1 MNSNRTL
8 PELISDEQQLD
19 ELLTLPSSKLVEF
32 VPEIKS
38 PLVIL
43 GAGGKM
49 GPTLAV
55 RARRAAKEAGIDLR
69 VVAVSR
75 FSDASARDWLAERE
89 VETISVDLLDRNGL
103 DELPDAENVIH
114 LVGTK
119 FGTSQNPSYTWAV
132 NVLAPSHAL
141 ERYSSARVVALST
154 GNVYPLTAVSS
165 GGSVETDPLQPVGE
179 YGNAAL
185 GRERIIEYHSR
196 RNGTPVVLMRLNY
209 ATDLRYGVLVD
220 IARKVAAGEPVDL
233 TMGYLNCIW
242 QGDAND
248 MIIRALPLASSPAR
262 ALNFTGPAV
271 LSVRQIAE
279 QFGQLLDKPVQ
290 FTGRERDE
298 ALLSNAKQSIELLG
312 EPPTPVETV
321 IRWTADWVRRG
332 GRLLNKPTHFEVR
345 DGVF

>member
-1 MNSNRTL
+1 MTSNNTT
-8 PELISDEQQLD
+8 PELIADEQQLD
-19 ELLTLPSSKLVEF
+19 EVLTRPSPKLVEF
-32 VPEIKS
+32 VRELEG

-49 GPTLAV
+49 GPTLAARV
-55 RARRAAKEAGIDLR
+55 RRAATEAGVELR
-69 VVAVSR
+69 IVAVSR
-75 FSDASARDWLAERE
+75 FSDASARDWLTERNI
-89 VETISVDLLDRNGL
+89 ETISIDLLDRNAL
-103 DELPDAENVIH
+103 AELPDAKHVIH

-119 FGTSQNPSYTWAV
+119 FGTRQTPSHTWAV

-141 ERYSSARVVALST
+141 ERYADARVVALST
-154 GNVYPLTAVSS
+154 GNVYPLTPVNR

-185 GRERIIEYHSR
+185 GRERIIDYYSR

-220 IARKVAAGEPVDL
+220 IARKVAAGESVDL
-233 TMGYLNCIW
+233 AMGYLNCIW

-248 MIIRALPLASSPAR
+248 IIVRSLSLASSPPR
-262 ALNFTGPAV
+262 VLNLTGSAV

-279 QFGQLLDKPVQ
+279 QFGHHLDKPVQ
-290 FTGRERDE
+290 FTGREADE
-298 ALLSNAKQSIELLG
+298 ALLSNASQCIELYG
-312 EPPTPVETV
+312 EPPTSVETV
-321 IRWTADWVRRG
+321 IRWTADWIRRG